1 MVIKLLE
8 DAASASRC
16 LAFAALMV
24 ERRKLSDIGAI
35 SLLLRHQRSARAAI
49 GFLMRHKGLLND
61 VLAIQIESEGQ
72 FSVVRI
78 ELVSEAYARQAAE
91 LGVGVII
98 SIFQSLLG
106 EQWRPHEIYFS
117 HAAPEDLR
125 IHRRVFRSPLRF
137 GAEYSG
143 FACLTSDL
151 DSPSDFSEVEL
162 KHYEKFFLQNLPV
175 INRESVLEDARKAIS
190 LLMPSGKVDLSL
202 VADYLKM
209 SSRSM
214 QRRLAGEGTTFMQ
227 VYNSVRRD
235 NALRYLENTRH
246 SVFAIAEQLGFDSS
260 RSFTRWFSQDFGVS
274 PSQWRKAQ
282 RQED

>member
-1 MVIKLLE
+1 MAATRVDPGFALSVRAQLP
-8 DAASASRC
+8 ASARGDSVTGGCGKRLRC

-151 DSPSDFSEVEL
+151 DSPSDFSEIEL
-162 KHYEKFFLQNLPV
+162 KHYEKFFLQEP
-175 INRESVLEDARKAIS
+175 
-190 LLMPSGKVDLSL
+190 
-202 VADYLKM
+202 
-209 SSRSM
+209 
-214 QRRLAGEGTTFMQ
+214 AGHQ
-227 VYNSVRRD
+227 S
-235 NALRYLENTRH
+235 
-246 SVFAIAEQLGFDSS
+246 
-260 RSFTRWFSQDFGVS
+260 
-274 PSQWRKAQ
+274 
-282 RQED
+282 